1 MSERLVAVDFAER
14 TDPGRDPSKQVNEDS
29 CGYKVTPLGHLAV
42 VCDGM
47 GGHEGGREASTR
59 AVATIFAAFERGSF
73 EASQT
78 PRGRALLL
86 KKAIEEANAEVYALA
101 PPNVHAR
108 PGSTCV
114 AMLLHPGGAELA
126 HVGDSRIYL
135 VHGAQVTQVTRDHS
149 VVGQLVA
156 AGVLTPEQ
164 AENHPDANQIV
175 RALGM
180 KKDVEVEIAEHPM
193 PFVAGDAFILCSDG
207 MSDLVKPEDLLQI
220 VGSAPAAQIAGQLVD
235 LANARGGYD
244 NITVQVIRARESADQ
259 NVTKPIAQTVVEPAL
274 AGNVGKTVVDGPPP
288 AAPSDP
294 HRTTYVPPMP
304 VAGAPPSRSPSSI
317 DEEEQQPAHRSPAV
331 VIGVLLA
338 LVGLVIAGVLV
349 FVVTSRKPKHMI
361 DLDADLMPS
370 ASASSTEPTTLSEPS
385 SVPSTTIVDAG
396 PLAPLIPGPHSH
408 HRPTGSSSATGTAT
422 APTPTST
429 GDVNL

>member
-59 AVATIFAAFERGSF
+59 AVATIFATFERGSF

-78 PRGRALLL
+78 PRGRAALL
-86 KKAIEEANAEVYALA
+86 KKAVEEANAEVYALA
-101 PPNVHAR
+101 PSAVHAR

-114 AMLLHPGGAELA
+114 ALLLHPGGVEIA

-135 VHGAQVTQVTRDHS
+135 VHGSQVTQLTRDHS

-164 AENHPDANQIV
+164 AEHHPDANQIV

-180 KKDVEVEIAEHPM
+180 KKDVEVELAEHPL
-193 PFVAGDAFILCSDG
+193 PYVAGDAFVLCSDG

-235 LANARGGYD
+235 LANARGGFD
-244 NITVQVIRARESADQ
+244 NITVQVLRPRESSDQ
-259 NVTKPIAQTVVEPAL
+259 GITKPIAQTVVEP
-274 AGNVGKTVVDGPPP
+274 VGKTVVDVP
-288 AAPSDP
+288 APAPSDP
-294 HRTTYVPPMP
+294 QRSTYVPPVP
-304 VAGAPPSRSPSSI
+304 AASASGSSRSPSVI
-317 DEEEQQPAHRSPAV
+317 DDDEQPAHRSPAIV
-331 VIGVLLA
+331 VGVMLA
-338 LVGLVIAGVLV
+338 VLGLVIAGAAI
-349 FVVTSRKPKHMI
+349 FVVTSHKPKRVI
-361 DLDADLMPS
+361 DLDAEMMPTAS
-370 ASASSTEPTTLSEPS
+370 ASAAEPTMLSAPT
-385 SVPSTTIVDAG
+385 SVPSAPVIDAG
-396 PLAPLIPGPHSH
+396 PLAPLLPGPGTR
-408 HRPTGSSSATGTAT
+408 HRPSGSATTTSTASP
-422 APTPTST
+422 APTPTE
-429 GDVNL
+429 VNL

>member
-59 AVATIFAAFERGSF
+59 AVATIFAAFEHGSF

-78 PRGRALLL
+78 PRGRAALL
-86 KKAIEEANAEVYALA
+86 KKALEEANAEVYALA
-101 PPNVHAR
+101 PPSVHAR

-114 AMLLHPGGAELA
+114 ALLLHPGGAELA

-164 AENHPDANQIV
+164 AEHHPDANQIV

-180 KKDVEVEIAEHPM
+180 KKDVEVELAEHPL
-193 PFVAGDAFILCSDG
+193 PYVAGDVFILCSDG

-235 LANARGGYD
+235 LSNARGGFD
-244 NITVQVIRARESADQ
+244 NITVQVLRPRESSDQ
-259 NVTKPIAQTVVEPAL
+259 GVTKPIAQTVVD
-274 AGNVGKTVVDGPPP
+274 VVDAP
-288 AAPSDP
+288 APAPSDP
-294 HRTTYVPPMP
+294 QRSTYVPPVP
-304 VAGAPPSRSPSSI
+304 VASGEAPSSRSPSVV
-317 DEEEQQPAHRSPAV
+317 DEEEQPAHRSPAV
-331 VIGVLLA
+331 VVGVMLA
-338 LVGLVIAGVLV
+338 ILGLIIAAAAI
-349 FVVTSRKPKHMI
+349 FVVTSQKPKRVI
-361 DLDADLMPS
+361 DLDAEMMPTASTS
-370 ASASSTEPTTLSEPS
+370 AAEPTTLSAPTSQPS
-385 SVPSTTIVDAG
+385 APVVDAG
-396 PLAPLIPGPHSH
+396 PLAPLLPGPHTR
-408 HRPTGSSSATGTAT
+408 HRPSGSATSTSTAAP
-422 APTPTST
+422 APTPT
-429 GDVNL
+429 DVNL